1 MKNWPLSKKV
11 ALIAALF
18 AAYFPIAVYFKHSYV
33 PQPGPSKDTI
43 WLTGPFLPF
52 VEGGKAYRASLPQFD
67 ELADT
72 LQQKDRSPIIL
83 YENDRPLGPA
93 HTYHQDIVDLGGGR
107 YSHWSGLGLVFST
120 SDGSNPNQNWK
131 LYSVRK
137 PGPQTTSDDGN
148 ADRSTMMQPAK

>member
-1 MKNWPLSKKV
+1 
-11 ALIAALF
+11 
-18 AAYFPIAVYFKHSYV
+18 
-33 PQPGPSKDTI
+33 
-43 WLTGPFLPF
+43 

-72 LQQKDRSPIIL
+72 PEQVERSPIIL

-131 LYSVRK
+131 RYSVRK
-137 PGPQTTSDDGN
+137 SGPQTTSDDGN